1 MRAGG
6 EHFKDETLECSP
18 ELGELQGQLD
28 VGFTCDSINS
38 IPRLLQCTTASLRF
52 AKSTTAGFG
61 RKQVMVDLS

>member
-6 EHFKDETLECSP
+6 EHFKDDTVECSP

-28 VGFTCDSINS
+28 SDITCGSISS

-61 RKQVMVDLS
+61 RK